1 MAIEVV
7 PAQLYALAG
16 VLEAGSVR
24 AAQAAGAVDGADVG
38 GPLGAAVAG
47 FCEAARTAG
56 SCLAGEL
63 TWLGGA
69 VAATAD
75 SWLRLDGSLRPLAG
89 AGVPE

>member
-7 PAQLYALAG
+7 PAQLHALAG

-47 FCEAARTAG
+47 FCEAVHTAG
-56 SCLAGEL
+56 GCLAGEL
-63 TWLGGA
+63 AWLGGA

-89 AGVPE
+89 AGLPQ

>member
-24 AAQAAGAVDGADVG
+24 AAQVAGAVDGADVG

-63 TWLGGA
+63 TWLAGT